1 MTATVLVS
9 GKLFRDPER
18 KVSGAGKRYA
28 SATIK
33 DVSGDD
39 VIWWKLLAFDESPID
54 ELLSLR
60 DGDGIAASGSFR
72 TEVYDRGAGPKVGFT
87 LFADRLISAK
97 RQKREGDKERRETGK
112 PGPIDGVQA
121 QRPIDD
127 DLNDPLPNGWAS

>member
-1 MTATVLVS
+1 MSATVLVS
-9 GKLFRDPER
+9 GELFRDPER
-18 KVSGAGKRYA
+18 KLSGAGKVYA

-39 VIWWKLLAFDESPID
+39 VIWWKLLTFSELAVD

-97 RQKREGDKERRETGK
+97 RQKRERDKERREATK
-112 PGPIDGVQA
+112 PGST
-121 QRPIDD
+121 QRPLD
-127 DLNDPLPNGWAS
+127 DLNNSLPEGWTG